1 MTLHTS
7 TDSPFLTAR
16 SRPLQGRP
24 TRARLEHLVRLIE
37 DHADRKD
44 LDRILP
50 APAPDAT
57 ERSFHLLDESD
68 EHQLWLIQ
76 WPAGASTGWH
86 DHGTAAS
93 AFTVLRGRLVEQNWG
108 GGLKLASVTPRTIR
122 VHGAGH
128 VHDVQNRSGETVL
141 SLHAYGARLDAMNH
155 YEFLGDRIRLISAES
170 GRA

>member
-1 MTLHTS
+1 MTDTAPID
-7 TDSPFLTAR
+7 TATALTAR
-16 SRPLQGRP
+16 SRPLQGRL

-44 LDRILP
+44 LLHLLP
-50 APAPDAT
+50 APGPDDT
-57 ERSFHLLDESD
+57 ERSFHLVEESD
-68 EHQLWLIQ
+68 DHQLWLIQ
-76 WPAGASTGWH
+76 WPAGAGTGWH
-86 DHGTAAS
+86 DHGTAAG

-108 GGLKLASVTPRTIR
+108 GGLKLASVTPSTIR

-128 VHDVQNRSGETVL
+128 VHDVQNRSDEPVL

-170 GRA
+170 GR